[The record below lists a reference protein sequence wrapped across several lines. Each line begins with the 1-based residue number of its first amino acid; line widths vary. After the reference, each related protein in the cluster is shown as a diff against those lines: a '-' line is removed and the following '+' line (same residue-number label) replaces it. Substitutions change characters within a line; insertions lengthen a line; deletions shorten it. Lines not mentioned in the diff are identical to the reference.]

1 MGYAIIKEREYY
13 AIYDGKKLI
22 CTADTKSEAQNELD
36 EYLKG
41 GEHEQEKADLNNF
54 IEEMYGLIFKSK

>member
-13 AIYDGKKLI
+13 VVYDGKKRI

-36 EYLKG
+36 EYLKRG
-41 GEHEQEKADLNNF
+41 KHEQEKTT
-54 IEEMYGLIFKSK
+54 KK

>member
-36 EYLKG
+36 EYLKRDK
-41 GEHEQEKADLNNF
+41 HEQEKKSIPF
-54 IEEMYGLIFKSK
+54 IFHHGVERQT

>member
-13 AIYDGKKLI
+13 AIYDGKKRI

-36 EYLKG
+36 EYLKRDK
-41 GEHEQEKADLNNF
+41 HEQEKKVYH
-54 IEEMYGLIFKSK
+54 IPQE

>member
-13 AIYDGKKLI
+13 AIYDGKKRI
-22 CTADTKSEAQNELD
+22 CTTDTKSEAQNELD

-41 GEHEQEKADLNNF
+41 GKHEQEKTTNLSSLQTKKV
-54 IEEMYGLIFKSK
+54 ER